1 MGFAPNRTGG
11 SLSWQYDS
19 QMKVTVLGRSS
30 PYPRPGNPCSSFLL
44 DSGRSRIWI
53 DAGSGSLAALL
64 AVMRIEDLDAI
75 WISHTHADHFA
86 DLAVT
91 FYALKYAD
99 IVRPPLP
106 VFGPAGWEE
115 RLRRFVSHGS
125 SSPIED
131 AFVVNHL
138 HDGEDAIVGDIAL
151 TAHEMNHDAQCFGF
165 RAVCSEKIVSF
176 TGDTGPGVGL
186 ERLASRA
193 DLLICE
199 AGYGVDQ
206 GESEVVHLTAAQA
219 GSVAKTAD
227 VGHLVLTHLAGAD
240 VDDCVAAAKAEGAR
254 RVSAARP
261 GMVITT

>member
-1 MGFAPNRTGG
+1 
-11 SLSWQYDS
+11 
-19 QMKVTVLGRSS
+19 MKVTVLGTSS

-44 DSGRSRIWI
+44 ESGQSRIWI

-64 AVMRIEDLDAI
+64 AVLRIEELDAI

-86 DLAVT
+86 DFAVT

-115 RLRRFVSHGS
+115 RLRAFVSHDS

-131 AFVVNHL
+131 VFVVNHV
-138 HDGEDAIVGDIAL
+138 HDGEDIILGDVVV
-151 TAHEMNHDAQCFGF
+151 TAYEMNHDAPCFGF
-165 RAVCSEKIVSF
+165 RAVSSGKVVSF
-176 TGDTGPGVGL
+176 TGDTGPGAGL
-186 ERLASRA
+186 ECLASRA

-199 AGYGVDQ
+199 AGYGVGQ
-206 GESEVVHLTAAQA
+206 GEVPAVHLTAAQA

-240 VDDCVAAAKAEGAR
+240 VGDCVAAARAEGAG
-254 RVSAARP
+254 RVSGAYP
-261 GMVITT
+261 GMVFTT

>member
-1 MGFAPNRTGG
+1 
-11 SLSWQYDS
+11 
-19 QMKVTVLGRSS
+19 MKVTVLGTSS

-64 AVMRIEDLDAI
+64 AVLRIEDLDAI

-115 RLRRFVSHGS
+115 RLRAFVSHGS

-138 HDGEDAIVGDIAL
+138 HDGKDVIVGDIAL

-165 RAVCSEKIVSF
+165 RAVCSGKIVSF
-176 TGDTGPGVGL
+176 TGDTGPGMGL

-199 AGYGVDQ
+199 AGYGVGQ
-206 GESEVVHLTAAQA
+206 GGSGTVHLTAAQA

-240 VDDCVAAAKAEGAR
+240 VDDCVTAARAEGAVQ
-254 RVSAARP
+254 VSAARP